1 MHRVIETLITILGVV
16 LFIVLDSFIDLSFF
30 VSILIVFVI
39 VFFGVLFFLVQRK
52 IKLIERNDY
61 MHRVFV
67 TLMTFLG
74 VVLFIVLDSFTDL
87 SFFVSILIAIVIV
100 FFGVLFVR
108 VQRNKKTD
116 E

>member
-1 MHRVIETLITILGVV
+1 MHRVIETLITI
-16 LFIVLDSFIDLSFF
+16 
-30 VSILIVFVI
+30 
-39 VFFGVLFFLVQRK
+39 
-52 IKLIERNDY
+52 
-61 MHRVFV
+61 
-67 TLMTFLG
+67 LG

-116 E
+116 D

>member
-1 MHRVIETLITILGVV
+1 MKKIKLIERNDDMHRVIETLITI
-16 LFIVLDSFIDLSFF
+16 
-30 VSILIVFVI
+30 
-39 VFFGVLFFLVQRK
+39 
-52 IKLIERNDY
+52 
-61 MHRVFV
+61 
-67 TLMTFLG
+67 LG

-116 E
+116 D